1 MEPESEPRMPTG
13 PKVRTCLWYSDQAL
27 QAAEFY
33 CSIIPDSRI
42 ENIVRHPGDSDS
54 DAGTGVLIVEFMLSG
69 TPYQA
74 LNGGDHFKLNEA
86 ASVCVMTEDQA
97 ETDCLWELLTAD
109 GGSESRCGWLK
120 DRFGLSW
127 QIVPKRLA
135 ELTTG
140 PNSSRVWPVLMQMRK
155 IEIAELE
162 AAAGLT
168 DGSGTNGN

>member
-1 MEPESEPRMPTG
+1 MEPETESRMPAD
-13 PKVRTCLWYSDQAL
+13 PKVRTCLWYADQAL

-33 CSIIPDSRI
+33 CSVIPGSRI
-42 ENIVRHPGDSDS
+42 ENIVRHPGES
-54 DAGTGVLIVEFMLSG
+54 GGGVLFVEFLLSG

-74 LNGGDHFKLNEA
+74 LNGGDRFTLDEA
-86 ASVCVMTEDQA
+86 ASVCVKTEDQA
-97 ETDCLWELLTAD
+97 ETDFLWEALTAD

-140 PNSSRVWPVLMQMRK
+140 PNSSRVWPVLMQMGK
-155 IEIAELE
+155 IEIAQLE
-162 AAAGLT
+162 AAAGRA
-168 DGSGTNGN
+168 DVSGVNGN